1 LGCGDCYGIF
11 SALLQDVLN
20 DCQKGTRHAGKVPK
34 SLRKPSKKRLQE
46 DLSTAVGKEQFEEA
60 ARIRDELGKIGEE
73 G

>member
-1 LGCGDCYGIF
+1 
-11 SALLQDVLN
+11 VLN

-34 SLRKPSKKRLQE
+34 AMRKLRKKRLQD
-46 DLSTAVGKEQFEEA
+46 DLDSAVGKEQFEEA

>member
-1 LGCGDCYGIF
+1 VF
-11 SALLQDVLN
+11 ASLLQDVLN
-20 DCQKGTRHAGKVPK
+20 DCQKGTRHAGKMPK
-34 SLRKPSKKRLQE
+34 SLRKPNKKRLQE

>member
-1 LGCGDCYGIF
+1 M
-11 SALLQDVLN
+11 
-20 DCQKGTRHAGKVPK
+20 PK
-34 SLRKPSKKRLQE
+34 SLRKPNKKRLQE